1 MSVLFHRCR
10 FYALLPMS
18 CYAVTLPSRPCLLYC
33 PAATVCCHNNC
44 HFCLSSLHY
53 VLLSLSFLLPL
64 FLFCLFPQLLPCC
77 SYVLLHVLPSTACN
91 CPPYC
96 PSPLLSWF
104 CPSPLCSNCSDA
116 HFCPTFQN
124 IVLCTIGAAVKYHRV
139 LCFRELHLNHNLL
152 RLLPYELGKLFNLQ
166 VLGLKV
172 RGDGTGQEKTQGR
185 VGGGCTL

>member
-1 MSVLFHRCR
+1 MSVLFHRRR

-44 HFCLSSLHY
+44 HFASPPSILCYCLSAPFSLCFF
-53 VLLSLSFLLPL
+53 SA
-64 FLFCLFPQLLPCC
+64 LFPSYFPVALTSYLTFCPPSILTIC
-77 SYVLLHVLPSTACN
+77 SSVLVLPFS
-91 CPPYC
+91 
-96 PSPLLSWF
+96 LSWF
-104 CPSPLCSNCSDA
+104 RSSPLPLTALMPISVPPP
-116 HFCPTFQN
+116 H
-124 IVLCTIGAAVKYHRV
+124 IVLCTIGAAVKYRRV

-172 RGDGTGQEKTQGR
+172 SGTVLDRSRSGTGA
-185 VGGGCTL
+185 